1 MLGSQDASIKSRL
14 TRANMLTSAL
24 SLLLACL
31 AFVAYD
37 YYSQRQTI
45 TKEMSLV
52 AQILGE
58 NSTAAISFDD
68 TRTAAEILSAL
79 KAKNSVMLAYI
90 FDADG
95 EVFAKYVRQDILEPE
110 GTPKRRGTGH
120 NFKDDTLEVY
130 REIILDG
137 KKIGTIYVQSDLV
150 ALIERAKQFVLL
162 TVLVLLVASG
172 AAFGLSLVLQKSITG
187 PILELVDTVQR
198 ISQAGDYGLR
208 ADRTTGGE
216 IGTLTDRFNEMLRS
230 IQERDEELNHAREEA
245 EAANQAKSTFLANM
259 SHELRTPLN
268 AIIGYSEMLQEDAE
282 DMGEDMFVAD
292 LGKINSAGKHL
303 LGLINSV
310 LDLSKIEA
318 GKMDFY
324 LEDFD
329 VAATLNEVHTT
340 IMPLIEK
347 NNNALQLEI
356 GDDVGEMHADVV
368 KIRQILMNLLSNA
381 SKFTEAGT
389 ITLGARRLETDG
401 KEWIEYSVADSGI
414 GMTPE
419 QLAKLFEAFT
429 QADASTT
436 KKYGGTGLGMT
447 ITKHF
452 TEMMGGDI
460 NVTSEE
466 GKGTTFYIK
475 LPAVVIDPKTDP
487 AEAARQAAEKR
498 SLQAS
503 KAEAAPEPEE
513 ETEEA
518 PHVPKTPAAPEE
530 AQDESLPLILVI
542 DDDSTVRELMKRT
555 LTREG
560 YRCAMAEDGKDGVK
574 MAHELRPDVIT
585 LDVMMPEEDG
595 WSVLKKIRASE
606 DLCDTP
612 VVMISMIDDRSK
624 GFSLGATD
632 FLVKPVDQEKLSILI
647 KRFHEGFPSGPVL
660 VVEDDE
666 ATRNMVLRTVEKA
679 GWPMAE
685 AKDGAEAL
693 EIIGKERPSVIL
705 LDLMLPNMSGF
716 ELVDDLRDHDQ
727 WRTIPIIVTTAK
739 DLTKDERLFLEA
751 NVQRIMQKG
760 SFDAEELYETLRE
773 FVRERLPITARQ
785 KRSEEAHG

>member
-1 MLGSQDASIKSRL
+1 MLGSQDASIKTRL
-14 TRANMLTSAL
+14 TRSYMLTSAL
-24 SLLLACL
+24 SLFLACL
-31 AFVAYD
+31 AFVGYD
-37 YYSQRQTI
+37 YYSQRQSI
-45 TKEMSLV
+45 TKELSLV
-52 AQILGE
+52 AQILAE
-58 NSTAAISFDD
+58 NSTAAISFND
-68 TRTAAEILSAL
+68 TQTATEILSAL
-79 KAKNSVMLAYI
+79 KAKNSVMLAYL
-90 FDADG
+90 FDTDG
-95 EVFAKYVRQDILEPE
+95 EVFAKYVRQNILEPE
-110 GTPKRRGTGH
+110 GAPKRRGTGH
-120 NFKDDTLEVY
+120 EFRDDTLVVY

-137 KKIGTIYVQSDLV
+137 KKIGTIYVQSDLA
-150 ALIERAKQFVLL
+150 ALVERAKQFVIL
-162 TVLVLLVASG
+162 TVIVLLIATGVAF
-172 AAFGLSLVLQKSITG
+172 ALSIVLQKSITG
-187 PILELVDTVQR
+187 PIHELVDTVQR
-198 ISQAGDYGLR
+198 ISEAADYSLR
-208 ADRTTGGE
+208 AERTTGGE
-216 IGTLTDRFNEMLRS
+216 IGTLTDRFNEMVTS
-230 IQERDEELNHAREEA
+230 IEQRDEELNQARDDA

-282 DMGEDMFVAD
+282 DMGEDMFVSD

-356 GDDVGEMHADVV
+356 DPGVGEMHADVV

-381 SKFTEAGT
+381 SKFTENGT
-389 ITLGARRLETDG
+389 ITLGARRLEDHG
-401 KEWIEYSVADSGI
+401 KEWIEYSVGDSGI
-414 GMTPE
+414 GMTPD

-466 GKGTTFYIK
+466 GVGTTFYIK

-498 SLQAS
+498 SQQAQKS
-503 KAEAAPEPEE
+503 EAKAQQGDAPAPAAKPAEKAAEAD
-513 ETEEA
+513 
-518 PHVPKTPAAPEE
+518 
-530 AQDESLPLILVI
+530 DESLPLILVI

-555 LTREG
+555 LTRES
-560 YRCAMAEDGKDGVK
+560 YRCVMADNGKDGIRL
-574 MAHELRPDVIT
+574 AHELRPDVIT

-595 WSVLKKIRASE
+595 WSVLTKIRSSE
-606 DLCDTP
+606 DLCNTP
-612 VVMISMIDDRSK
+612 VVMISMVDDRSK

-666 ATRNMVLRTVEKA
+666 ATRNMVMRTVEKA
-679 GWPMAE
+679 GWPLAQ
-685 AKDGAEAL
+685 ARDGAEAL
-693 EIIGKERPSVIL
+693 EFIHKERPSVIL

-716 ELVDDLRDHDQ
+716 ELVDDLRDHDL

-760 SFDAEELYETLRE
+760 AFDSEELYQTLRA
-773 FVRERLPITARQ
+773 FVHERLPITARR
-785 KRSEEAHG
+785 KRSEVANG